1 MGKKK
6 KDSQAKST
14 SLGAVKG
21 ASGKRKDKSISTYD
35 ADAKNLRRQDR
46 WFIGV
51 GLFFFVVSASFVG
64 LVLARCKWIPQCLW
78 AAYVGCGLIPISA
91 GLFLRGAFRYWVKNR
106 RSVPNGELNDLYSE
120 VESYRENSEKR
131 EYRLASAER
140 AKLQSLSL
148 VEPVFEIDVLPFRKA
163 LVGVYCPEPE
173 LIGKA
178 KREEGLRND
187 YMPVLYQGQG
197 ERWKKEINQL
207 ADKIEKLKDKEDPP
221 KDAKNPSAEA
231 EGSGKEL
238 ENCLNKL
245 RASLKVLR
253 EMVTWYD
260 QTWAIGELFRDC
272 ITWWVAVAA
281 LAGVFAGILPVVH
294 VRGDWNL
301 NIAHWIVLGGTGA
314 LLSILTRLH
323 NLDLP
328 ELGETAGK
336 ELMQGAVR
344 SIVIGGA
351 TAMILYAAI
360 WGGVIEGPVFP
371 KLPTGQICQ
380 RVEKGVIDDLAE
392 TGKDSSDKEAA
403 EDLQD
408 TTDDTVCITIDGSE
422 LRNVGLSIFWAVFAG
437 FSPVVLKR
445 MTRFAESSLGEEKED
460 EE

>member
-6 KDSQAKST
+6 KKSQAKST
-14 SLGAVKG
+14 SLGDVKAVR
-21 ASGKRKDKSISTYD
+21 GKRKDKGISTDD
-35 ADAKNLRRQDR
+35 ADGKILRLHD
-46 WFIGV
+46 WLFLWIGLV
-51 GLFFFVVSASFVG
+51 LFVLSASFVG
-64 LVLARCKWIPQCLW
+64 LELARFKLFPPSL
-78 AAYVGCGLIPISA
+78 AATYVACGCIPISA
-91 GLFLRGAFRYWVKNR
+91 GLFLRGAFYYWLRER
-106 RSVPNGELNDLYSE
+106 RSVSNGELNDLYSE
-120 VESYRENSEKR
+120 MESYRGNRENSA
-131 EYRLASAER
+131 YRLAKVER
-140 AKLQSLSL
+140 EKLQSLGH
-148 VEPVFEIDVLPFRKA
+148 PVFEMDVLPFRKA
-163 LVGVYCPEPE
+163 LVGVYSPEQE

-178 KREEGLRND
+178 KWEVELLIE
-187 YMPVLYQGQG
+187 YKPVLCAGEG
-197 ERWKKEINQL
+197 ERWKKETNEL
-207 ADKIEKLKDKEDPP
+207 AEEIERLKEEGDPSTEP
-221 KDAKNPSAEA
+221 DSSAK
-231 EGSGKEL
+231 L

-253 EMVTWYD
+253 ETVAWYD
-260 QTWAIGELFRDC
+260 QTWAIGELSRDC

-281 LAGVFAGILPVVH
+281 LAGVFAGVLPIVH

-323 NLDLP
+323 DLDLA
-328 ELGETAGK
+328 ELGETRSK

-344 SIVIGGA
+344 SIVIGGT
-351 TAMILYAAI
+351 TALMFYAAI

-371 KLPTGQICQ
+371 DLPTGQICQ
-380 RVEKGVIDDLAE
+380 RVEEGVIDDLGE
-392 TGKDSSDKEAA
+392 TGKDRSGEEAG